1 MLYRTSLISTT
12 MMLDDPTSSIQP
24 ANQMTP
30 AEENIEFASRLCY
43 MSLDKLGTNPNFIN
57 GLIKAGHMDVLEHS
71 VAAFEIEFRLDS
83 IHAISRL
90 EIDFLQLVN
99 EYRHLGHF
107 QLVNKFV
114 DDKGTSIAAV
124 IRIGGNLRTWYE
136 ILYWRPTRNQE
147 YHLQAAFNDIWTF
160 LRFLAPNIFSRKPKY
175 FTEDYTVEDYN
186 AEILVGQLIRKY
198 NKQSIVGHQ
207 HVMHGYDGI
216 CPITVAP
223 MAYSKHLAT
232 WETDEPFI
240 HHYNHMSI
248 WVDGV
253 SRAFSH
259 QHVRHRLLS
268 FSQLS
273 QRYVDFAKKQDY
285 DFVYPPGVLTDDQ
298 RKLLDEAFEFDVLRY
313 EALRAS
319 GMKKEDARCILPNA
333 ATTSLVFSGY
343 NRGLE
348 HYINLRTASDAQWE
362 IREVAK
368 IVQYM
373 YETVYP

>member
-1 MLYRTSLISTT
+1 
-12 MMLDDPTSSIQP
+12 MMLHDPTSAIQSMNP
-24 ANQMTP
+24 MTP

-43 MSLDKLGTNPNFIN
+43 MSTDKLGTNPNFIN

-71 VAAFEIEFRLDS
+71 VAAFEIEYRMDS
-83 IHAISRL
+83 IHSISRL
-90 EIDFLQLVN
+90 EIEFLQLVN
-99 EYRHLGHF
+99 EFRHLGHF
-107 QLVNKFV
+107 EIHNKFV
-114 DDKGTSIAAV
+114 DGDQTISAV

-136 ILYWRPTRNQE
+136 ILYWRPIRSQE
-147 YHLQAAFNDIWTF
+147 YNLQSAFNDIWTW
-160 LRFLAPNIFSRKPKY
+160 LHFLAPNIFSNKPT
-175 FTEDYTVEDYN
+175 FFAQDYSIEDYN
-186 AEILVGQLIRKY
+186 AEIFVKQIINKY

-207 HVMHGYDGI
+207 HPMTGYDGV
-216 CPITVAP
+216 CPITVTP
-223 MAYSKHLAT
+223 MAYSKHLMT
-232 WETDEPFI
+232 WEADEPFI

-273 QRYVDFAKKQDY
+273 QRYVDFTKKQDY
-285 DFVYPPGVLTDDQ
+285 NFVLPPGELTDEQ
-298 RKLLDEAFEFDVLRY
+298 LRLLEESFDHSVVQY
-313 EALRAS
+313 EALRAA

-343 NRGLE
+343 NRGLR
-348 HYINLRTASDAQWE
+348 HYIDLRTASDAQWE

-373 YETVYP
+373 YETVYQ